1 MERYAWSDKI
11 ILLCDHYSLESR
23 QLHESL
29 LQAGCDCMAV
39 SLEENDFLPGGVL
52 SVYDLM
58 SGYAQAEG
66 EYKGKIRFFNE
77 IEVPDNWTINAGD
90 STSGNIT
97 YLQEEKGKIY
107 YLQGEKKYLVEDV
120 DWYDRKGCVRF
131 RDHYNR
137 YGNICA
143 RTVYNAK
150 GQAMCRTR
158 FSESGKELITENLIT
173 GDIILDVNGKTKIF
187 RSKTDMIRYWFGVM
201 GFDQNRI
208 FYNSLSTPFFISN
221 RLGGSEKKDILFWQE
236 PVGEEIPGNMR
247 LILNGASGRT
257 ERIMVQKRSS
267 YEKLLALGADG
278 KRIHKLGNIY
288 TYRKKNGHKPEALIC
303 TNSERIEHCEE
314 LIRTLPQMHFHIAAI
329 TTMSPRL
336 MELGNYENV
345 SLYPG
350 AVKEVQ
356 EELFQKCDYYFDVN
370 HGAEII
376 SAVYQA
382 FLHNQLIFAFQE
394 TAHNREYTAE
404 EQIYSVD
411 TFEKMVSDIRECL
424 EDAKITRRR
433 LEKQRKYAM
442 AESRKTYTELLEL

>member
-11 ILLCDHYSLESR
+11 ILLCDRYSLESC
-23 QLHESL
+23 QLHESF

-58 SGYAQAEG
+58 SGYARPEG
-66 EYKGKIRFFNE
+66 EYEGKIRFFNE

-90 STSGNIT
+90 RTSGNIT
-97 YLQEEKGKIY
+97 YLQEEKGKIW
-107 YLQGEKKYLVEDV
+107 YLQGEKKYLVEAV

-137 YGNICA
+137 YGYICA
-143 RTVYNAK
+143 RTVYNVK

-158 FSESGKELITENLIT
+158 FSEAGREVITENLIT

-187 RSKTDMIRYWFGVM
+187 RSKTEMIRYWFGAM
-201 GFDQNRI
+201 GFDRNRI

-221 RLGGSEKKDILFWQE
+221 RLGGPEKKDILFWQE
-236 PVGEEIPGNMR
+236 PAGEDIPGNMR
-247 LILNGASGRT
+247 IILNGTAGRT
-257 ERIMVQKRSS
+257 DKIMVQKRST
-267 YEKLLALGADG
+267 YEKLLALGADR
-278 KRIHKLGNIY
+278 KKLHKLGYIY
-288 TYRKKNGHKPEALIC
+288 AWRKKNGHKPEALIC

-314 LIRTLPQMHFHIAAI
+314 LIRALPKMHFHIAAI
-329 TTMSPRL
+329 TAMSARL

-356 EELFQKCDYYFDVN
+356 EELFRKCDYYFDL
-370 HGAEII
+370 
-376 SAVYQA
+376 S
-382 FLHNQLIFAFQE
+382 LI
-394 TAHNREYTAE
+394 H
-404 EQIYSVD
+404 I
-411 TFEKMVSDIRECL
+411 
-424 EDAKITRRR
+424 
-433 LEKQRKYAM
+433 
-442 AESRKTYTELLEL
+442 